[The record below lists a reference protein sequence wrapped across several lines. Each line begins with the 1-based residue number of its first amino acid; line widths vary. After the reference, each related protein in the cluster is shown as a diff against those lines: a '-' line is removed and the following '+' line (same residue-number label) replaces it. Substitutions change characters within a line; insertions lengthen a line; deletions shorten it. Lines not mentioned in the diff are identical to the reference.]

1 MLKALWR
8 KRRGTLV
15 VLAVLAAAMAWG
27 WLAVRAVPDTFQH
40 VWPAPAPVSAAEGEK
55 PQNSW
60 LRQTR
65 YAAEGLSTPLDGACE
80 GGSLYAVAQPAAVG
94 VEDGKSV
101 SARLVGVEKSYFQLH
116 EPVLLN
122 GRQLY
127 PDECTYGERAAM
139 VDEQLAVAL
148 FQYAEPLGE
157 KLVLDGQAYRIV
169 GVIKAGKQV
178 GDGVDYALYVPLRAL
193 EKSGVA
199 LTAMVYEAR
208 PVKGAGGW
216 PAFQAE
222 AAKLGQG
229 TTVSLVKEKMNAAMP
244 LRLLVCLCLG
254 AAALHGVKGMNRA
267 FGRFAARWRERIQE
281 QYAARLLG
289 WALWRCLLLL
299 AGYAACAAAL
309 AGVFVKLV
317 EPVYTFPEWVPAIL
331 VEPKDIQTAFWNVWQ
346 TPATVA
352 EYRMPQLIR
361 LRFLRE
367 LLGWCAGLAGLLL
380 GSLWGRLAAML
391 ERR

>member
-15 VLAVLAAAMAWG
+15 MLAILAAAMAWG

-80 GGSLYAVAQPAAVG
+80 GGALYAVAQPAAVG

-127 PDECTYGERAAM
+127 PDECTYGERVAM

-193 EKSGVA
+193 EKSGVT

-216 PAFQAE
+216 PVFQAE
-222 AAKLGQG
+222 AAKLGEG

-254 AAALHGVKGMNRA
+254 AAALYGVKGMNWA
-267 FGRFAARWRERIQE
+267 FAARWRERIQE
-281 QYAARLLG
+281 QYATRLLG

-299 AGYAACAAAL
+299 VGYAACAAAL

-317 EPVYTFPEWVPAIL
+317 EPVYTFPEWVPAVL

-380 GSLWGRLAAML
+380 GSLWGRLTAML

>member
-1 MLKALWR
+1 MCGPPP
-8 KRRGTLV
+8 RR
-15 VLAVLAAAMAWG
+15 
-27 WLAVRAVPDTFQH
+27 
-40 VWPAPAPVSAAEGEK
+40 VSAAEGEK
-55 PQNSW
+55 AQNSW

-65 YAAEGLSTPLDGACE
+65 YAAGELSTPLDGACE
-80 GGSLYAVAQPAAVG
+80 GGTLYAVAQPAAVSI
-94 VEDGKSV
+94 EDGKSV
-101 SARLVGVEKSYFQLH
+101 SARLVGVEKGYFQLH

-127 PDECTYGERAAM
+127 PDECTYGERVAM

-169 GVIKAGKQV
+169 GVVKAHKQV

-193 EKSGVA
+193 EKSGVP

-222 AAKLGQG
+222 AVKLGEG

-244 LRLLVCLCLG
+244 LRMLICLG
-254 AAALHGVKGMNRA
+254 LGAVALYGVRGMNRA
-267 FGRFAARWRERIQE
+267 FGRFVARWRERIQE

-289 WALWRCLLLL
+289 WALWRGLLLL
-299 AGYAACAAAL
+299 LGLRRVRGGAGGGVCKACGAGVYLPGVGACHPGRAQGHPNRVLERVANARDRCGIPHASAYPPALSARAAGLVRRAGGAAAGQPVGPSDRH
-309 AGVFVKLV
+309 AGTGV
-317 EPVYTFPEWVPAIL
+317 
-331 VEPKDIQTAFWNVWQ
+331 
-346 TPATVA
+346 
-352 EYRMPQLIR
+352 R
-361 LRFLRE
+361 
-367 LLGWCAGLAGLLL
+367 AG
-380 GSLWGRLAAML
+380 
-391 ERR
+391 